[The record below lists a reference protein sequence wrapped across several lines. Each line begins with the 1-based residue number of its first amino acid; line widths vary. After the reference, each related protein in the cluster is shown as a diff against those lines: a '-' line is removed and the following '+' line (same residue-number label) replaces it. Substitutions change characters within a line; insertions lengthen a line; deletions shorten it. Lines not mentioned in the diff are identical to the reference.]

1 MSDDGGFRTRAAL
14 RADLERL
21 GVSAGDTV
29 MAHGA
34 LRRVGRMLNGPDAL
48 IGALL
53 DAASPGGTVV
63 AYTDWDARYDE
74 LLDGDGRVPQWWRP
88 HVPPFDPRASRA
100 ARANGVLPEFV

>member
-1 MSDDGGFRTRAAL
+1 VTAPAPDPADRFWTRAGL

-21 GVSAGDTV
+21 GLGAGDVV

-34 LRRVGRMLNGPDAL
+34 LRRVGPMLNGPDAL

-53 DAASPGGTVV
+53 DATSPGGTVL

-74 LLDGDGRVPQWWRP
+74 LLEPDGSST
-88 HVPPFDPRASRA
+88 PPTRSSTGSTTTSS
-100 ARANGVLPEFV
+100 ARS